1 MRRGALAAAITG
13 AAVALITAR
22 LRADYLAIVT
32 LGFSESV
39 RIAAANEIWLTNG
52 SDGIAGIPGP
62 WRGELPPQQ
71 FNLMFLGIVVAVLA
85 AVFVVLQRIGR
96 SPFGRVLRA
105 IRDDEDVAAVAGKHV
120 LVFKVK
126 AFAVGAAVLGIAGAL
141 YAHETSYV
149 APDIFAPLL
158 TLNIILALV
167 AGGVGNNAGAV
178 LGAVLIVALLE
189 GTRFAAPL
197 MPFLEPAQVA
207 AVRELLVSVLLL
219 VIMRA
224 LPAGQSSGSGSPRRY
239 ACHCASRALQPARVL
254 LAQARLQHLAGRG
267 VGSSSTNTTS
277 SGIHHLAILSGEERQ
292 QFLFGD
298 LRALLAMDQQQGTF
312 LPARMPCGDH
322 RGLQDA
328 GMADREVLDLDRADP
343 LTAGLDHVLGA
354 IGDGDEAVGIHVRH
368 VAGAEPAVV
377 IHHLA
382 AGALEVAG
390 QHPVAARLDLADRMP
405 SRGNS
410 WPSSSTTRTS
420 TP

>member
-1 MRRGALAAAITG
+1 MLAYLTAMAISAGIYALMALGVNVTWGMAGMVNLGLAGFFAVGAYATALLTKAGAAIPLGIAAAAVAAAITG

-62 WRGELPPQQ
+62 WRGVLSPQQ

-85 AVFVVLQRIGR
+85 VVFVVLQRIGR

-189 GTRFAAPL
+189 GTRFVAPL
-197 MPFLEPAQVA
+197 VPFLDPAQVA

-224 LPAGQSSGSGSPRRY
+224 LPEGIIRE
-239 ACHCASRALQPARVL
+239 RV
-254 LAQARLQHLAGRG
+254 
-267 VGSSSTNTTS
+267 
-277 SGIHHLAILSGEERQ
+277 
-292 QFLFGD
+292 
-298 LRALLAMDQQQGTF
+298 
-312 LPARMPCGDH
+312 
-322 RGLQDA
+322 
-328 GMADREVLDLDRADP
+328 
-343 LTAGLDHVLGA
+343 
-354 IGDGDEAVGIHVRH
+354 
-368 VAGAEPAVV
+368 VA
-377 IHHLA
+377 
-382 AGALEVAG
+382 
-390 QHPVAARLDLADRMP
+390 
-405 SRGNS
+405 
-410 WPSSSTTRTS
+410 
-420 TP
+420 